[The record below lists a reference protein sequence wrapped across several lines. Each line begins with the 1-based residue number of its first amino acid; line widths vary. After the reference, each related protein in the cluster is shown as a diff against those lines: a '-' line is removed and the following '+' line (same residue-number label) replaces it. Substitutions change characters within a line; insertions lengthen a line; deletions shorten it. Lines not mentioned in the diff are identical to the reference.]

1 MPAFVSPQM
10 LSPTL
15 IGRAAGMLSDIAAAS
30 PGSYPTYALTTRF
43 KVEVQGDQLSDLG
56 HWSSCK
62 GLKVEFKYKQV
73 QRGGDYT
80 ASVYLP
86 ERMEYDKIVL
96 ERAIQPHD
104 SGLVQQWLQ
113 TVTNTWM
120 TPADKTDRP
129 AGYTVK
135 ITLLDPT
142 KGAPPTPGATTSA
155 AGAGNSPP
163 EVAHWVLRDVCP
175 VSWAGPSMS
184 ASGSDAVALETLV
197 LQHGGFV
204 WT

>member
-10 LSPTL
+10 VSPTL

-30 PGSYPTYALTTRF
+30 PDAYPTYALTTRF
-43 KVEVQGDQLSDLG
+43 KVLVEDGGTLKTLG

-73 QRGGDYT
+73 QRGGDHT
-80 ASVYLP
+80 SSVYLP

-96 ERAIQPHD
+96 ERAIRQPD
-104 SGLVQQWLQ
+104 TNQVQQWLQ
-113 TVTNTWM
+113 NVTNSWM
-120 TPADKTDRP
+120 TPVKDTDRP
-129 AGYTVK
+129 NGYQVT
-135 ITLLDPT
+135 ITLLHPS
-142 KGAPPTPGATTSA
+142 PPA
-155 AGAGNSPP
+155 AGAGNTPP
-163 EVAHWVLRDVCP
+163 ELAHWVLRDVCP
-175 VSWAGPSMS
+175 VSWSGPSM
-184 ASGSDAVALETLV
+184 AANGGDAVAIETLV